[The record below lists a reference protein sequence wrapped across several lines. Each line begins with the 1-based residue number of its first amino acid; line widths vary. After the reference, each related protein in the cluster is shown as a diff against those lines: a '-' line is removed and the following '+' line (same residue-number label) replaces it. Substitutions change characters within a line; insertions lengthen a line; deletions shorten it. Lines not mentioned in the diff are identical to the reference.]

1 MRLHLRLD
9 NSMLN
14 SKCYINLNQLKLW
27 NYKELLCLNCIII
40 HHLKCNKLLVID
52 LFCHLLSKD
61 KNCPINYID
70 FRNLSSNFIHRLSN
84 SKKHLNFKMK
94 HYKWML
100 NLFDCRLNTIL
111 NHNWSKNLRLK
122 CHTVMR
128 SYS

>member
-1 MRLHLRLD
+1 
-9 NSMLN
+9 
-14 SKCYINLNQLKLW
+14 
-27 NYKELLCLNCIII
+27 
-40 HHLKCNKLLVID
+40 
-52 LFCHLLSKD
+52 
-61 KNCPINYID
+61 
-70 FRNLSSNFIHRLSN
+70 LSN

-122 CHTVMR
+122 CHTVMS